1 MQLTIETTANE
12 TIIHLPNSV
21 KFEFLQQML
30 DYLSVKEIL
39 SRSQADEQAIDKFA
53 EEVQDNWWKANKSRW
68 IK

>member
-1 MQLTIETTANE
+1 MQLTIETTASE

-30 DYLSVKEIL
+30 DYLAAKEIL
-39 SRSQADEQAIDKFA
+39 SRSQADEKAV
-53 EEVQDNWWKANKSRW
+53 EELSEEAQSKWWKANKSRW

>member
-1 MQLTIETTANE
+1 MQLTIETTASE

-30 DYLSVKEIL
+30 DYLAVKETL
-39 SRSQADEQAIDKFA
+39 SRSQADEQAIDELA
-53 EEVQDNWWKANKSRW
+53 EEAQSNWWKANKARW